1 MDARAPAPGAEH
13 EVAVDPPARARPARR
28 CDERRPDGPGSGHAH
43 HRVSAEHL
51 HPARGKPGDE
61 RLGRMHPEVRE
72 HRHLDSRLD
81 ELSDDAIG
89 GAVVGDRDR
98 PVPGAHAVA
107 AHERERRGRE
117 HHPRAVVVGE
127 HQGPLGRAGG
137 QHHAPRPHLPQAF
150 VDPGPLRGELHDG
163 EQVVVVVAGDGG
175 PLEPHDVGEGVE
187 LRRHARRPLG
197 RGTPA
202 ELRRAV
208 EQRPS
213 RHRPFVGEHHPG
225 AAARRGQ
232 RRLEPGRPRPRHQH
246 VAVVEALLVRVPAG
260 GRGRRPEARHAA
272 HERAVEVPPTGEP
285 HERLVVEAGRK
296 QRREPVGDRAEV
308 EADARPAVD
317 AARAQALG
325 ELQGRRPRVGL
336 VLVAVELNDGVR
348 LLGAGGD
355 EPPRAV
361 VLEAAPDQAHA
372 VRHQGR
378 GQRVAGVALVVPAVE
393 AEPEPAGAIDQRSA
407 GGQPEGL
414 GSRRHRGDST
424 RSTSSAQAP
433 RLTASE

>member
-1 MDARAPAPGAEH
+1 MR
-13 EVAVDPPARARPARR
+13 
-28 CDERRPDGPGSGHAH
+28 
-43 HRVSAEHL
+43 
-51 HPARGKPGDE
+51 
-61 RLGRMHPEVRE
+61 PEVRE

-81 ELSDDAIG
+81 ELRDDAIG

-137 QHHAPRPHLPQAF
+137 QHDAPRPHLPQAF

-197 RGTPA
+197 RGAPA

-225 AAARRGQ
+225 RR
-232 RRLEPGRPRPRHQH
+232 RAPRP
-246 VAVVEALLVRVPAG
+246 A
-260 GRGRRPEARHAA
+260 
-272 HERAVEVPPTGEP
+272 PPG
-285 HERLVVEAGRK
+285 
-296 QRREPVGDRAEV
+296 
-308 EADARPAVD
+308 ARPAPPPPP
-317 AARAQALG
+317 ARRSGGSASRTRAGRGSRAPSRGPPCGARA
-325 ELQGRRPRVGL
+325 GRR
-336 VLVAVELNDGVR
+336 
-348 LLGAGGD
+348 
-355 EPPRAV
+355 
-361 VLEAAPDQAHA
+361 
-372 VRHQGR
+372 
-378 GQRVAGVALVVPAVE
+378 
-393 AEPEPAGAIDQRSA
+393 S
-407 GGQPEGL
+407 
-414 GSRRHRGDST
+414 STHRGT
-424 RSTSSAQAP
+424 P
-433 RLTASE
+433 